1 MIIVRTLVVLNQSS
15 VWAQRAQ
22 AMDDGY
28 GLTLKGRPRASVF
41 KRVPR
46 WWYCSKTF
54 RSLA

>member
-41 KRVPR
+41 KRVPPLVVL
-46 WWYCSKTF
+46 F
-54 RSLA
+54 